1 MRNGSMP
8 VRRRSASLIFSS
20 LPTAS
25 DNAAL
30 THCGGLPFVSSGRHR
45 LQGRYPAKSASR
57 AFEKYSTFRGSG
69 FLAGHDGRQN
79 IPVVRTPRKKM
90 PSYEASFA
98 RYAPCISLVG
108 GIVFMRSLFLE
119 SEQRFHRFL
128 DVDFRNRLL
137 S

>member
-1 MRNGSMP
+1 
-8 VRRRSASLIFSS
+8 L
-20 LPTAS
+20 
-25 DNAAL
+25 
-30 THCGGLPFVSSGRHR
+30 H
-45 LQGRYPAKSASR
+45 GRYPANSASR
-57 AFEKYSTFRGSG
+57 TFEKYSTFRGSG

-137 S
+137 SQYSVRNSDDVLMRAIPLLVRAITYLAHHALRQRVDLEIGRILH